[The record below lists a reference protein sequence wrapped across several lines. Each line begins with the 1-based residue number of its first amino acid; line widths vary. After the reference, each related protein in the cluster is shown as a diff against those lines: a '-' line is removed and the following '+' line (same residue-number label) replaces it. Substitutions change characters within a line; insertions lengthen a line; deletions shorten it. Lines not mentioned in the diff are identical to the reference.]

1 MNHNYVSISF
11 PQQKMKLSDW
21 EISQIKKA
29 VDNQTAEIKKLITKA
44 ITAIGQS
51 TSPPPDA
58 AIAPLQ
64 NLQDA
69 YLPEG
74 WFDPCLHYELEELFQ
89 YTQSSCEPAEAQ
101 DFLDEL
107 KAVFWCIDLSGASEA
122 AIVHELNARMD
133 RLVER
138 SDNGLCHAIAGHW
151 VIGSAEPED
160 HDDQSNH
167 ELWQQV
173 HQMAA
178 LPAEVRQLLSI
189 GLPDNR
195 SMQLG
200 PPISFYLSLH

>member
-51 TSPPPDA
+51 TSPPPDN

-64 NLQDA
+64 NLQAA

-74 WFDPCLHYELEELFQ
+74 WFAPCLHYELEELFRDMQ
-89 YTQSSCEPAEAQ
+89 NSSEPVEAQ

-107 KAVFWCIDLSGASEA
+107 KGIFCCIDLGGSSAEA
-122 AIVHELNARMD
+122 IAQELNAELD
-133 RLVER
+133 KLAEL

-151 VIGSAEPED
+151 VIGSVEPED
-160 HDDQSNH
+160 HDDRSNH
-167 ELWQQV
+167 ELWQQI
-173 HQMAA
+173 HRMAA
-178 LPAEVRQLLSI
+178 LPAEVRQLLNI

-195 SMQLG
+195 SMQVG